1 MSSNKIYKYYV
12 YIAGIKVPFI
22 DLTINSKYGQLSSM
36 NIQLPY
42 SPYIEHLHPFTKIT
56 VFEHLID
63 GGIYNEPTLE
73 FDGIIG
79 AIARQKNLLGQTG
92 LNMTCYT
99 DGFIW
104 ERRKQADF
112 YLQELLSM
120 DVRGSGDEI
129 NVRSDGTIGNYFT
142 EILKNNSFDAGLAAA
157 SVLTTK
163 SKTITTS
170 GGKTDAGSKAT
181 GNVNVTLF
189 GEFIYNG
196 KEFLLNAMN
205 SIEGGTS
212 VTPQYYKD
220 YLDTYKLSHKVYG
233 LTTGLNIKK
242 FFATNQFITM
252 ICQNMVDVH
261 GENSFYSIA
270 QQVLNYGFYQL
281 FDITNPTYIG
291 PTKSFS
297 TDKINLNSEASMT
310 IKDDVQLSDE
320 QIGHNTDII
329 TVTENRQYAGLGEY
343 VFKPISV
350 LGLPL
355 KCNVIWPDQV
365 VSENIMQDF
374 VSAPTRVLANRKPI
388 AGDNLQNAVLTTQVL
403 VGPRLT
409 TKDGYFK
416 SLVSPVTLIPEGTFR
431 AKTVLSDYEE
441 AYGIK
446 YHMLNMSQ
454 AFDETLLQNKILKGQ
469 TDESQATKDT
479 AEAMNNYLNYEFSQK
494 FLSSRQYSVQITP
507 DTCPVVGLPTV
518 VMNAHGQHIVAF
530 IFEITKY
537 ISALGQK
544 VTNLGIGYPHY
555 AYEDMGILG
564 NVVDPSSTNETSMKE
579 MEIIFGSERLCT
591 LGSTTNQLSETI
603 DGLLDAYTYDAS
615 DNKDTIKTNYSRHKS
630 ICKLNQYL
638 LLHGKTILS
647 NPETNI
653 PNSLGL
659 FKSSALQ
666 DGLSTNHFKVYD
678 YNRSKNILGGETK
691 ETWIVTG
698 KSNQDIVK
706 YHLAWTAS
714 DQRI

>member
-1 MSSNKIYKYYV
+1 MSSSKIYKYYV
-12 YIAGIKVPFI
+12 FIAGIRVPFI
-22 DLTINSKYGQLSSM
+22 DFTINSKYGQLSSM
-36 NIQLPY
+36 NIQIPY

-56 VFEHLID
+56 VVEHLND
-63 GGIYNEPTLE
+63 NGTYYEPTLE

-79 AIARQKNLLGQTG
+79 VIARQKNLLGQTG
-92 LNMTCYT
+92 LSMTCYT

-112 YLQELLSM
+112 YLQELLSV
-120 DVRGSGDEI
+120 DTRGTGDEI

-157 SVLTTK
+157 SILTTE
-163 SKTITTS
+163 SKTVTS
-170 GGKTDAGSKAT
+170 GVD
-181 GNVNVTLF
+181 VTLF
-189 GEFIYNG
+189 GEFTYNG
-196 KEFLLNAMN
+196 KDFILNGMN
-205 SIEGGTS
+205 SIEGGQS

-220 YLDTYKLSHKVYG
+220 YLDTYKLGKKVYG

-281 FDITNPTYIG
+281 FDITNPTYIE
-291 PTKSFS
+291 PTKTFS
-297 TDKINLNSEASMT
+297 TNKININAEASMT
-310 IKDDVQLSDE
+310 LDNKTQMTDE
-320 QIGHNTDII
+320 QIGKNTDLV
-329 TVTENRQYAGLGEY
+329 TVTTNRQHAGLGEY

-374 VSAPTRVLANRKPI
+374 VSAPTRVLANRKPLV
-388 AGDNLQNAVLTTQVL
+388 GDNMRNAVLTTKVL

-431 AKTVLSDYEE
+431 DKTVLSDYEK

-446 YHMLNMSQ
+446 YHMINMSQ
-454 AFDETLLQNKILKGQ
+454 AFDETLLKDHILTGQ
-469 TDESQATKDT
+469 TDENIATKET
-479 AEAMNNYLNYEFSQK
+479 ADAMNNYLNYEFSQK
-494 FLSSRQYSVQITP
+494 FLSSRQYSVQVTP
-507 DTCPVVGLPTV
+507 DTCPIVGLPTV
-518 VMNAHGQHIVAF
+518 IMNPHGQHIVAF

-537 ISALGQK
+537 VSALGQK

-555 AYEDMGILG
+555 AYEDMGLLG
-564 NVVDPSSTNETSMKE
+564 NVVDPASTNETSMKE
-579 MEIIFGSERLCT
+579 METIFGSERLCA

-603 DGLLDAYTYDAS
+603 DGLLKEYMLDAS
-615 DNKDTIKTNYSRHKS
+615 DNKDVIKSGYTRHKK
-630 ICKLNQYL
+630 ICTLNNYL
-638 LLHGKTILS
+638 SLHGKRILS
-647 NPETNI
+647 NPKTNI
-653 PNSLGL
+653 PNTLNL
-659 FKSSALQ
+659 FKSSELQ
-666 DGLSTNHFKVYD
+666 DKLSTNNFKVYD
-678 YNRSKNILGGETK
+678 YDRRKAITDTSEKT
-691 ETWIVTG
+691 TWLVTG